1 MDVVK
6 LGKKGQ
12 VSLPAA
18 VLRKLGL
25 EGRATLLV
33 EAAEDGSV
41 ILRPAGVYPIELYTE
56 ARVREFERENRV
68 APALEARAERLIRGK
83 RRKRR

>member
-25 EGRATLLV
+25 QGQATLIV
-33 EAAEDGSV
+33 EATDDGAV
-41 ILRPAGVYPIELYTE
+41 ILRPAAVYPVELYSDARIKEFDEANLLTKAE
-56 ARVREFERENRV
+56 MARVRK
-68 APALEARAERLIRGK
+68 ALA
-83 RRKRR
+83 RRKR